1 MLLSNANTNK
11 KSVYFSIRELC
22 LVNADRA
29 LDKEDCEHLDR
40 LSNWQSDGWLP
51 LARSVELEHEYCID

>member
-1 MLLSNANTNK
+1 MKNQAVKL
-11 KSVYFSIRELC
+11 SIRRLC

-51 LARSVELEHEYCID
+51 LARTLD